1 MTDNKIYIDKVTEKF
16 PDAQRTCRPAI
27 VFHEKNDK
35 QTVLTGFIVG
45 DKYFIEPKTLKVYE
59 KSIFYL
65 INYMDEIDVNDD

>member
-16 PDAQRTCRPAI
+16 PDTPKICRPAI

-35 QTVLTGFIVG
+35 QTVLTGFVIG
-45 DKYFIEPKTLKVYE
+45 DKYFIEPKTLKIYE

-65 INYMDEIDVNDD
+65 INYMDENDINDD